1 MILNG
6 LHRNCPNPTN
16 VNPQSHTATQVVPR
30 AAAPVAEDGSISDA
44 LVEIRNLHF
53 RRGRNRIFNGIDM
66 DIPRGLVT
74 TIMGPSG
81 TGKTTLLKMIGAQLK
96 PEKGTVTFDGK
107 NVHRLGRGQLFDTR
121 KRMGMLFQSGALLT
135 DLSVFDNVAFPLREH
150 TDMPE
155 PLIRHLVLLRL
166 HAVGL
171 RGARDLKPAQ
181 LSGGMARR
189 VALARALVL
198 DPEII
203 MYDEP
208 FTGQDPISMGV
219 LLELIQTVNSAL
231 GLTSLIVSHDLE
243 ESLSISDYV
252 VIISEGVV
260 VETGTPAELKQSSS
274 EWVQQFLQGKP
285 DGPVPFQV
293 AAPDYATELLGDT
306 GAVK

>member
-1 MILNG
+1 M
-6 LHRNCPNPTN
+6 
-16 VNPQSHTATQVVPR
+16 
-30 AAAPVAEDGSISDA
+30 PVAEDGSVTDA
-44 LVEIRNLHF
+44 LVEIRELHF
-53 RRGRNRIFNGIDM
+53 KRGRNKIFNGISM

-96 PEKGTVTFDGK
+96 PEKGTVNFDGQ
-107 NVHRLGRGQLFDTR
+107 NVHRLGRRHLFDVR

-155 PLIRHLVLLRL
+155 SLIRHLVLLRL

-189 VALARALVL
+189 VALARALIL

-219 LLELIQTVNSAL
+219 LVELIATINEAL
-231 GLTSLIVSHDLE
+231 NLTSLIVSHDIGE
-243 ESLSISDYV
+243 AMSISDYV
-252 VIISEGVV
+252 VIISDGAVV
-260 VETGTPAELKQSSS
+260 QAGTPEQLQQSSS
-274 EWVQQFLQGKP
+274 EWVQQFLNGKA
-285 DGPVPFQV
+285 DGPVPFQYP
-293 AAPDYATELLGDT
+293 APDYHNDLFSGDDSQE
-306 GAVK
+306 KR